1 MKFKINYN
9 AKMLEAMKFLVRD
22 VLKDTQE
29 KGLQGD
35 HHFYIT
41 FYTNFEK
48 VVISDW
54 LKEEYPSEMTIVI
67 QNWFENLS
75 VYDDFFS
82 ITLNFNNKPEKMD
95 IPFSSLISFADPFA
109 EFYISLKNKKEIKDE
124 IENNKE
130 NLIKE
135 KKIIKENEK
144 VIKLDTFR
152 KN

>member
-9 AKMLEAMKFLVRD
+9 IKMLEAMKFLVRD
-22 VLKDTQE
+22 ILKDTQE
-29 KGLQGD
+29 KGLQGE

-41 FYTNFEK
+41 FYTNYEK

-67 QNWFENLS
+67 QNWFENLI

-82 ITLNFNNKPEKMD
+82 ITLNFNNEPEKMN
-95 IPFSSLISFADPFA
+95 IPFSSLKSFADPFA
-109 EFYISLKNKKEIKDE
+109 EFYVSLENKKEIKGE
-124 IENNKE
+124 IHNDKNNLKNENNE
-130 NLIKE
+130 
-135 KKIIKENEK
+135 EK
-144 VIKLDTFR
+144 VIKLDSFR